1 MQALMRFAGLVMIRI
16 FFRTITLL
24 SRERVPLTGPVVVVS
39 NHPNGLLDP
48 LVARVA
54 LARPLAF
61 LGKSTM
67 FDNPFGRLAMHS
79 FDAIPVY
86 RHKDGADT
94 SKNEET
100 FERCRELLG
109 RGGWLMLFPEGVS
122 HSETTLLPL
131 KTGAAR
137 IILSSNLPQIRVLP
151 LGLVFDDKT
160 TFRSRAAINVGE
172 VIETAPFFEQAKLDD
187 RAAVRALTE
196 RIADAVSSTMLQAP
210 DAEFWNGLLAV
221 AGWTHPGAKQEPD
234 LDELTARAKQLE
246 HAYRQLARSE
256 PERAQALVDRA
267 RRFAYV
273 LRSVGIENPFALERA
288 PVLAPVRLAR
298 FAIVATLLSPLLL
311 VGLVASWIPY
321 QLIRVIAERTNQ
333 DEDVVSTVKAV
344 GGLVFFPLFWIGEAV
359 TAGILWGA
367 ALGLVALLV
376 APFGSW
382 IALLVLER
390 FAARREALGGWWMR
404 MSQAARAE
412 SIAEQRRR
420 LARDVDELLR

>member
-1 MQALMRFAGLVMIRI
+1 
-16 FFRTITLL
+16 
-24 SRERVPLTGPVVVVS
+24 VVVVS

-54 LARPLAF
+54 LARPLSF
-61 LGKSTM
+61 LGKSTV
-67 FDNPFGRLAMHS
+67 FGNPFGRLAMHS
-79 FDAIPVY
+79 FDVIPVY

-100 FERCRELLG
+100 FARCRALLG
-109 RGGWLMLFPEGVS
+109 RGGWLMLFPEGTS

-160 TFRSRAAINVGE
+160 TFRSRATVNVGE
-172 VIETAPFFEQAKLDD
+172 VIDTAPFFEQAKLDD

-196 RIADAVSSTMLQAP
+196 RIADAVASTMLQAP
-210 DAEFWNGLLAV
+210 DAEFWNGFLAV
-221 AGWTHPGAKQEPD
+221 AGWTHPEAKQKPD

-246 HAYRQLARSE
+246 AAYRELVRTD

-273 LRSVGIENPFALERA
+273 LRALGIDNPFALEGA
-288 PVLAPVRLAR
+288 AVLAPARLLR
-298 FAIVATLLSPLLL
+298 FAVVATLLSPLVAL
-311 VGLVASWIPY
+311 GLVASWIPY
-321 QLIRVIAERTNQ
+321 RLIRVIAERTRQ
-333 DEDVVSTVKAV
+333 DEDVVSTVKAI
-344 GGLVFFPLFWIGEAV
+344 GGLVFFPLFWIGEAI
-359 TAGILWGA
+359 AAGA
-367 ALGLVALLV
+367 AWGVVAGLATLV
-376 APFGSW
+376 LAPLGSW

-412 SIAEQRRR
+412 SIAAQRRS
-420 LARDVDELLR
+420 LARDVEALLRG